1 MTVIGD
7 DSNGFM
13 KSESNGE
20 CRDTPSLAR
29 CEGRI
34 EFVELTDLS
43 SPPGNEKILGAIKKY
58 NFQDDDDPRAI

>member
-1 MTVIGD
+1 MTNFSTRG
-7 DSNGFM
+7 GQ
-13 KSESNGE
+13 NGE

-34 EFVELTDLS
+34 EFVGLIDLS

-58 NFQDDDDPRAI
+58 DFQDDDDPRAI